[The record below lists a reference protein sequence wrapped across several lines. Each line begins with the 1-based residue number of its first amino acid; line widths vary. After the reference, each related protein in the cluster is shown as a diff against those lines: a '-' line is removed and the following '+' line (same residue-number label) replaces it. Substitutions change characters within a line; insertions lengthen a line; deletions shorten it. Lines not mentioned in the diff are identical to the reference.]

1 MATSSIYANVRV
13 SGEAAANAFIRAYE
27 AAKDRPCTIPNYDV
41 SLKKDDLDAFQ
52 RLIDR
57 SNCK

>member
-1 MATSSIYANVRV
+1 MATSSIYTDIRVSDEAMANV
-13 SGEAAANAFIRAYE
+13 FIRAYE
-27 AAKDRPCTIPNYDV
+27 AAKDQPRTIPNYDV

-57 SNCK
+57 SGCK